1 MPIIDFK
8 AAIAEDIREI
18 ELALSVLNG
27 LRDVNKARLVIIE
40 ESEKRSEQI

>member
-1 MPIIDFK
+1 MPIDFK
-8 AAIAEDIREI
+8 TAIVEDVREI

-40 ESEKRSEQI
+40 ETEKRSEQM